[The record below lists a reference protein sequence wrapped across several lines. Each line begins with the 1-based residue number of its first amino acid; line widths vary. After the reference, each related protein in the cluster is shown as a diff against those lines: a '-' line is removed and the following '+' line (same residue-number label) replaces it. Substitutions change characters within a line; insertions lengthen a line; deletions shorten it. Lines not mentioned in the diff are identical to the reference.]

1 MGALTSKPYAFGSRP
16 WELKNM
22 ESIDIFDSY
31 TSAVRYDYRG
41 VQILRVLPAID
52 TSINVEWITDRVR
65 FYYDAIRTQRI
76 VIPWVRGALLANFLK
91 QYNVNINYFYDS
103 VFLFNC
109 SWVFALEVL
118 KFNSYFFKNSD
129 SILLRNFFDYTEGL
143 KSVCILKQL
152 SNNSGFGNFKNSLMV
167 NRKLF
172 KFSHFLLEK
181 VNACILVGLNLRYD
195 LPLLNL
201 KLREKVNN
209 NTICVFNLGS
219 LYNFN
224 YNVMSLGNTSY
235 KLYELVNGKHYMLP
249 QLVDFNKII
258 CLTGSGLSNEF
269 FKISYLFEA
278 IKKYVSI
285 EFYKVCEKPAQLLSN
300 ELGIELDCTDN
311 MFTDDII
318 YNLNNF
324 DDIDFEEDFL
334 NYNSFLNV
342 PNKLIIYSGSHGDIN
357 AELADFVFPASMN
370 TEHNEFYLN
379 LDLKLRLSRL
389 VIAPTFLNM
398 RSIFAINKML
408 AYVLPLKFRN
418 VNNKL
423 FNLYIDNKIP
433 NFEEVYS
440 LMINDFEIV
449 LLESSTNNAYLSN
462 SVTRASEFLTL
473 AYSTY
478 NSRYSNFRF
487 ENV

>member
-31 TSAVRYDYRG
+31 ISSVRYDYRG

-52 TSINVEWITDRVR
+52 TSTNMEWITDRVR

-76 VIPWVRGALLANFLK
+76 VIPWVKGALLANFLK
-91 QYNVNINYFYDS
+91 QYNTNINYFYDS
-103 VFLFNC
+103 AFLFNC

-118 KFNSYFFKNSD
+118 KFNSYFFKEND
-129 SILLRNFFDYTEGL
+129 SVLLRNFFDCTEGL
-143 KSVCILKQL
+143 KSVYVLKQL
-152 SNNSGFGNFKNSLMV
+152 SSHSGFDNFRTSSLV
-167 NRKLF
+167 NRKSF

-181 VNACILVGLNLRYD
+181 VNACVLIGLNLRYD

-201 KLREKVNN
+201 RLREKVNN
-209 NTICVFNLGS
+209 NTVCVFNLGS

-224 YNVMSLGNTSY
+224 YNVVNLGNASS
-235 KLYELVNGKHYMLP
+235 KLYELINGKHFILP
-249 QLVDFNKII
+249 QLINFGKII
-258 CLTGSGLSNEF
+258 CLVGNRLNNELL
-269 FKISYLFEA
+269 KINYLFET
-278 IKKYVSI
+278 IKKYVNI
-285 EFYKVCEKPAQLLSN
+285 EFCKIYEKPAQLLSS
-300 ELGIELDCTDN
+300 EFGVELDYISSMLTS
-311 MFTDDII
+311 DII

-324 DDIDFEEDFL
+324 DDIDFDEEFL
-334 NYNSFLNV
+334 NCNSFLGV

-389 VIAPTFLNM
+389 IIAPTFLNM
-398 RSIFAINKML
+398 RTIFSISKML
-408 AYVLPLKFRN
+408 MYVLPLKFRN
-418 VNNKL
+418 INNRL
-423 FNLYIDNKIP
+423 LNLYIGSKIP
-433 NFEEVYS
+433 DFEEVYS

-449 LLESSTNNAYLSN
+449 LSESNTSNAYLSN

-473 AYSTY
+473 AYATY